1 MEKPDCKSALKEL
14 GCCVLVPTY
23 NNEKTLNRVIDG
35 VLEYAND
42 IIVVCDGAT
51 DYSLSI
57 LKAYGN
63 KIELI
68 EYLPNKGKGNALK
81 VGFKKAVE
89 LGFEYAISIDSDG
102 QHYPEDIARFIEK
115 IREQPGVLIVGSRNM
130 NQENV
135 PGKSSFGNK
144 FSNFW
149 FRLETGINLPD
160 TQSGFRLYPVQKL
173 SKIRFYTEK
182 FEFEIEVMV
191 KAAWA
196 DIVVTSVPVQVL
208 YNPEERVSHFRPFKD
223 FTRISIL
230 NTYLVTLTLLYYK
243 PRDIIRKLKKKSL
256 KQFIKETLFAS
267 GDSILKKTFSVMLG
281 IFVGCSP
288 LWGFQTGIVIG
299 LALLLKLNRTLAFLT
314 SNISVPPLLPFIV
327 LGSIE
332 FGELVTGQ
340 HVSLDFTDGI
350 NWEMFK
356 ENLIVFIVGSFIFAA
371 LVSLLGG
378 MITYLTLRSYQNT
391 RK

>member
-63 KIELI
+63 S
-68 EYLPNKGKGNALK
+68 NALK

-102 QHYPEDIARFIEK
+102 QHYPEDIPRFIEK

-149 FRLETGINLPD
+149 FRLETGIDLPD

-230 NTYLVTLTLLYYK
+230 NTYLITLTLLYYK

>member
-1 MEKPDCKSALKEL
+1 
-14 GCCVLVPTY
+14 
-23 NNEKTLNRVIDG
+23 
-35 VLEYAND
+35 
-42 IIVVCDGAT
+42 
-51 DYSLSI
+51 
-57 LKAYGN
+57 
-63 KIELI
+63 
-68 EYLPNKGKGNALK
+68 
-81 VGFKKAVE
+81 
-89 LGFEYAISIDSDG
+89 
-102 QHYPEDIARFIEK
+102 
-115 IREQPGVLIVGSRNM
+115 
-130 NQENV
+130 
-135 PGKSSFGNK
+135 
-144 FSNFW
+144 
-149 FRLETGINLPD
+149 
-160 TQSGFRLYPVQKL
+160 
-173 SKIRFYTEK
+173 
-182 FEFEIEVMV
+182 
-191 KAAWA
+191 
-196 DIVVTSVPVQVL
+196 
-208 YNPEERVSHFRPFKD
+208 
-223 FTRISIL
+223 
-230 NTYLVTLTLLYYK
+230 
-243 PRDIIRKLKKKSL
+243 
-256 KQFIKETLFAS
+256 
-267 GDSILKKTFSVMLG
+267 MLG